1 MKIFLCLRE
10 RIWKKYFCYL
20 SHVHSSPNIFKHIE
34 KIASVI
40 RALVDTRPFSH
51 PCMTL
56 VHPFRRHV
64 PPPSVNRDCLE
75 IGLLFYFRKQFAS
88 VIKKFPRVTPFPLS
102 LCLSRS
108 FSLCLNPFFF
118 YSSELLRVSLFNI
131 FAPLV
136 PLINSTIR

>member
-1 MKIFLCLRE
+1 MKISLCLRE

-40 RALVDTRPFSH
+40 RALLDTRPFSH

-88 VIKKFPRVTPFPLS
+88 VIKKFPRVTPSPLS

-118 YSSELLRVSLFNI
+118 LFVGASSCL
-131 FAPLV
+131 
-136 PLINSTIR
+136 TI

>member
-1 MKIFLCLRE
+1 MKISLCLRE

-88 VIKKFPRVTPFPLS
+88 VIKKFPRVTPSPPLS
-102 LCLSRS
+102 LSLSLFFSLFKPLFFFIRRS
-108 FSLCLNPFFF
+108 FFVSHYLIFSRLSSL
-118 YSSELLRVSLFNI
+118 
-131 FAPLV
+131 
-136 PLINSTIR
+136 